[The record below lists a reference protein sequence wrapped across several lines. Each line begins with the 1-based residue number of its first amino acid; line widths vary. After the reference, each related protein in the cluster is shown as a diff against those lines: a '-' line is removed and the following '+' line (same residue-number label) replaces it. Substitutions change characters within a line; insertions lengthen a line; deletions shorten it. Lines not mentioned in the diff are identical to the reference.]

1 MTDRPAILVRTG
13 IELAARTARGLGAWS
28 WRRGLGRMLSMSA
41 VTAGLSVAS
50 IGTMAADAVGQT
62 SDLNAPASEFN
73 EDLPTELQGVD
84 IVEHLNERLPL
95 DLEFVDE
102 DGEPVRLGD
111 IIDGSRPAVLQL
123 GYYRCP
129 MLCDLVL
136 NAAMEGLNGVE
147 DLSAGTDF
155 DVVSV
160 SVNPEEGP
168 ELAILKK
175 KGYLLDYDRP
185 GASRGFHFLT
195 GPAENSKAL
204 ADAVGF
210 GYARQDDGEFA
221 HAAAI
226 FIITPDGRVSRYL
239 YGVDFDPKT
248 LRFAIMEGG
257 EGRIGSTLERFIL
270 WCHVYDPESGSYQLF
285 AFRVMQLG
293 GVATLFVMV
302 VGLGLL
308 WMRER
313 GSRSVP
319 TAEAVAPAGSG
330 VPGEGG

>member
-1 MTDRPAILVRTG
+1 MTDRASIVTRPVVD
-13 IELAARTARGLGAWS
+13 LAARAARGVAMS
-28 WRRGLGRMLSMSA
+28 TWRCGVRWFAAACLA
-41 VTAGLSVAS
+41 VTMAG
-50 IGTMAADAVGQT
+50 AADLYAQ
-62 SDLNAPASEFN
+62 SDLNAPPSEFGD
-73 EDLPTELQGVD
+73 DLPKELQGVD
-84 IVEHLNERLPL
+84 IVEHLDERLPL
-95 DLEFVDE
+95 DLEFTDE
-102 DGEPVRLGD
+102 DGNRVRLGD
-111 IIDGSRPAVLQL
+111 IIDGSRPAILQL

-147 DLSAGTDF
+147 DLSAGADF

-210 GYARQDDGEFA
+210 GFARQDDGEFA

-226 FIITPDGRVSRYL
+226 YVITPDGRISRYL
-239 YGVDFDPKT
+239 YGVEFEPKT

-293 GVATLFVMV
+293 GVATLFAMV
-302 VGLGLL
+302 LGLGLL

-313 GSRSVP
+313 HRSAS
-319 TAEAVAPAGSG
+319 TAPAVAPAGSG

>member
-1 MTDRPAILVRTG
+1 MTDRSSIVTRPVVDLVAR
-13 IELAARTARGLGAWS
+13 AARGTGASS
-28 WRRGLGRMLSMSA
+28 WRCAGRWFAATCLA
-41 VTAGLSVAS
+41 VTMAG
-50 IGTMAADAVGQT
+50 AADVHAQ
-62 SDLNAPASEFN
+62 SDLNAPPSEFGA
-73 EDLPTELQGVD
+73 DLPKELQGVD
-84 IVEHLNERLPL
+84 IVEHLDERLPL
-95 DLEFVDE
+95 DLEFTDE
-102 DGEPVRLGD
+102 DGNRVRLGD
-111 IIDGSRPAVLQL
+111 IIDGSRPAILQL

-136 NAAMEGLNGVE
+136 NAAMDGLNGVE
-147 DLSAGTDF
+147 DLSAGADF

-210 GYARQDDGEFA
+210 GFARQDDGEFA

-226 FIITPDGRVSRYL
+226 YVITPDGRISRYL
-239 YGVDFDPKT
+239 YGVEFEPKT

-302 VGLGLL
+302 LGLGLL

-313 GSRSVP
+313 HR
-319 TAEAVAPAGSG
+319 TASTAVAVAPAGSG

>member
-1 MTDRPAILVRTG
+1 MTDRSSIVTRPVVDLVAR
-13 IELAARTARGLGAWS
+13 AARGIAASS
-28 WRRGLGRMLSMSA
+28 WRGAGRWFTAACLA
-41 VTAGLSVAS
+41 VTVAG
-50 IGTMAADAVGQT
+50 AADVHAQ
-62 SDLNAPASEFN
+62 SDLNAPPSEFGA
-73 EDLPTELQGVD
+73 DLPKELQGVD
-84 IVEHLNERLPL
+84 IVEHLDERLPL
-95 DLEFVDE
+95 DLEFTDE
-102 DGEPVRLGD
+102 DGNRVRLGD
-111 IIDGSRPAVLQL
+111 IIDGSRPAILQL

-136 NAAMEGLNGVE
+136 NAAMDGLNGVG

-210 GYARQDDGEFA
+210 GFARQDDGEFA

-226 FIITPDGRVSRYL
+226 YVITPDGRISRYL
-239 YGVDFDPKT
+239 YGVEFEPKT

-302 VGLGLL
+302 LGLGLL

-313 GSRSVP
+313 HR
-319 TAEAVAPAGSG
+319 TASTTPVVAPAGSG